1 MSALD
6 ETVQPDD
13 TGQGDAVISDAPYAE
28 YLNRIPEELR
38 EQVEPVFKEWDGNTT
53 RKFQE
58 ASEYRKQWEP
68 YEKVGV
74 SRTSPEAVDWAL
86 QFYRALENPQAIQQW
101 YDAYAQENG
110 LTPQQAAEQQSQQQ
124 PPGEQLFADYQD
136 PSITQAL
143 ERQLQQHLSPIQQQL
158 EKFSSWQQQQE
169 TQAREQAAMNVIE
182 GQLGDLEKKH
192 GDQFNREWVDK
203 FVANY
208 IESDPHNAVHR
219 AWDDYQN
226 MVNQISKSALQ
237 SKVDAPAPA
246 ESGGIPNVAP
256 EEIKTMA
263 QAAEQAR
270 AIIRETNLRNRT

>member
-6 ETVQPDD
+6 ETVQPDE
-13 TGQGDAVISDAPYAE
+13 GQGEPVTSDAPYAE

-38 EQVEPVFKEWDGNTT
+38 AQVEPIFKEWDGNTT

-68 YEKVGV
+68 YEQVGV
-74 SRTSPEAVDWAL
+74 GRTTPEAVDWAL

-110 LTPQQAAEQQSQQQ
+110 LTQQQAAEQQQQA
-124 PPGEQLFADYQD
+124 PPADQTFADYQD

-143 ERQLQQHLSPIQQQL
+143 ERSLQQHMSPIQQQL
-158 EKFSSWQQQQE
+158 EKLSNWQQQQE
-169 TQAREQAAMNVIE
+169 LQGREQAAMRVIE
-182 GQLGDLEKKH
+182 GQLSELQTKH
-192 GDQFNREWVDK
+192 GDEFNREWVDK

-246 ESGGIPNVAP
+246 ESGGVPNVAP

-270 AIIRETNLRNRT
+270 NIMRATIAANNT